1 MTLTLRRKLIGGFAI
16 GIVLTMVSSVV
27 ILIQVAHI
35 ATVQR
40 QIEETRFPSSLA
52 AVRLSRYIA
61 DAGFAFRNYLLFGS
75 DPAQAAKYEKA
86 RQDAWTNVFA
96 QYDTLARLSP
106 ESDRELLDQLNSDIR
121 NGSMK
126 VQTDSLAALN
136 QGGEKARENAFAIIK
151 GGAAKA
157 ARVQADATEINK
169 RVEARLADDNLAMR
183 QAESRARLVA
193 ILCGLLTLLASL
205 IVSIAASNSILTG
218 INKIVSRL
226 REVAEGDLSSQALA
240 HDADDEIGSAV
251 NDLNQMQ
258 ANLRS
263 MIEAVYDAAS
273 RVSAASTELSATSNQ
288 LRENADTQKQQSSQ
302 IVAAMTEMGAS
313 ITEVSNHASEAANR
327 AQSARNDAHSSGQ
340 IVGQTVDA
348 MEGLTTTS
356 QATSQQ
362 IEELA
367 SSSLEIGKI
376 LSVITEI
383 ADQTNLLALNA
394 AIEAARA
401 GEHGRGFAVVAG
413 EVRRLAERTGTATS
427 EINTMITRIQ
437 SEAQKAVNSI
447 RAEIEHVHQSA
458 ESAARAGQS
467 IESVISASDTMR
479 EMVSQI
485 ATAAL
490 QQNEATEEINRSLHQ
505 IAQIIESSANDTVS
519 SAEACAD
526 LSRLAAEMQRL
537 VSRFQ
542 LEGHRR

>member
-1 MTLTLRRKLIGGFAI
+1 MSLTLRRKLIGGFAI
-16 GIVLTMVSSVV
+16 GIVLTLVSSVV
-27 ILIQVAHI
+27 ILIQVANI

-52 AVRLSRYIA
+52 AVKLSRYIA

-96 QYDTLARLSP
+96 QYDTLAKLSP
-106 ESDRELLDQLNSDIR
+106 ESDRELLEQLNNDIR

-126 VQTDSLAALN
+126 VQADSLAALN
-136 QGGEKARENAFAIIK
+136 QGGDKARENAFAIIK

-157 ARVQADATEINK
+157 GRVQADATEINK
-169 RVEARLADDNLAMR
+169 RVEARLADDNQAMR

-193 ILCGLLTLLASL
+193 ILCGLLTLFISV
-205 IVSIAASNSILTG
+205 IVSVTASNSILNG

-226 REVAEGDLSSQALA
+226 REVAAGDLSSQALT

-251 NDLNQMQ
+251 HDLNQMQ
-258 ANLRS
+258 ANLRT

-273 RVSAASTELSATSNQ
+273 RVSAAATELSSTSNQ

-313 ITEVSNHASEAANR
+313 ITEVSNHASQAAER

-348 MEGLTTTS
+348 MEGLTSTS

-437 SEAQKAVNSI
+437 AEAQKAVNSI
-447 RAEIEHVHQSA
+447 REEIEHVHQSA
-458 ESAARAGQS
+458 ESATRAGHS
-467 IESVISASDTMR
+467 IESVIAASDVMR

-485 ATAAL
+485 ATAAS
-490 QQNEATEEINRSLHQ
+490 QQNEATEEINHSLHQ

-542 LEGHRR
+542 LEGRRR

>member
-136 QGGEKARENAFAIIK
+136 QGGDKARENAFAIIK